1 MQSFPLFP
9 AFSSGQTL
17 NLLHNHS
24 AGGFFLSGSLTA
36 ETLVGIRDA
45 GLLSASEYANHL
57 RRMKMITD
65 TPLIADLQSGFG
77 NPMNTYYAAQ
87 EFERSG
93 ADCLLIS
100 DQKSPAHTQDAPAIT
115 NDEDFLGKVHAA
127 LDAREDEL
135 TQVWALMEGLPTEGI
150 EKVLRK
156 YAWLER
162 LPLGA
167 IVVAHWT
174 LPQLQALALT
184 PHRLPLIATWD
195 PDVAAIPGING
206 WLDTGYLENAESG
219 LARELI
225 ADLPTLLTPSDKEA
239 M

>member
-1 MQSFPLFP
+1 MQPFPLFP
-9 AFSSGQTL
+9 AFGSGQTL
-17 NLLHNHS
+17 NKLKNHQPE
-24 AGGFFLSGSLTA
+24 GFFLSGSLTA

-45 GLLSASEYANHL
+45 GLLAASEYAAHL
-57 RRMKMITD
+57 RRMRMITD
-65 TPLIADLQSGFG
+65 TPIIADLQSGFG
-77 NPMNTYYAAQ
+77 NPMNTYYAAA

-115 NDEDFLGKVHAA
+115 TDADFLGKVHAA
-127 LDAREDEL
+127 LDARDDDL
-135 TQVWALMEGLPTEGI
+135 TQVWALMEGLPNEGI
-150 EKVLRK
+150 ASVCTK

-174 LPQLQALALT
+174 PAQLRALARM
-184 PHRLPLIATWD
+184 PHHLPLIATWR
-195 PDVAAIPGING
+195 PEIPALPGVNG
-206 WLDTGYLENAESG
+206 WLDTGYLEDAAEQTM
-219 LARELI
+219 RELI
-225 ADLPTLLTPSDKEA
+225 ADLPTMLTASKEA